1 MFFCGLARVCFL
13 SRFTRSTIAVP
24 LDGFTRSTFACLPRS
39 LPERTRTVS
48 PFFTCGFCGGSSFCF
63 LAPAYISN
71 DLGSERND
79 LHELPLAQ
87 LAGHRSEDARAHRLV
102 LIVDQHRSVV
112 IELDVGAI
120 ATAKLLHGADDDCF
134 DHGALLDRSIGRGF
148 FDRGGDDVADAGVFA
163 GRRAAD
169 HLDRRNLLRAGV
181 VRDVQDCSH
190 LNHCRISHSVPGC
203 RLPVARLATGNR
215 ELATSSSPSPLP
227 RARSSASASTADA
240 FPRSP
245 RDRRR

>member
-48 PFFTCGFCGGSSFCF
+48 PCFTCGFCGGSSFCF

-102 LIVDQHRSVV
+102 LIVDEHRGVV
-112 IELDVGAI
+112 IELDIRAVA
-120 ATAKLLHGADDDCF
+120 AAHLFDRADDDRLH
-134 DHGALLDRSIGRGF
+134 DSALLDGAIGRGF
-148 FDRGGDDVADAGVFA
+148 LPGRRADVADPRVLA
-163 GRRAAD
+163 GRRSTP
-169 HLDRRNLLRAGV
+169 HLDTR
-181 VRDVQDCSH
+181 
-190 LNHCRISHSVPGC
+190 
-203 RLPVARLATGNR
+203 
-215 ELATSSSPSPLP
+215 
-227 RARSSASASTADA
+227 
-240 FPRSP
+240 
-245 RDRRR
+245 